1 MKIVHLVAGAGR
13 VYCGS
18 CLHGNTLVRALRE
31 AGQDAVLLPVYT
43 PLRTDAEDASVDRV
57 AFGGINVY
65 LQQHSA
71 LFRHTPWFLD
81 RLLDRP
87 GLLRWLG
94 KRASSTRPERLGAL
108 TVSMLRGEEGRQRK
122 ELEKLV
128 RWLDGEG
135 RPDVVHLSNAMLAGM
150 ARQLTARLNVPVV
163 CTLSGEDTFL
173 ERLSEPH
180 RSEARAVLRER
191 CADLSALVAMS
202 RYCADFMADYLSFPR
217 ERIRVIPPGLKLDGH
232 GQRGARFYR
241 AKARWKCAPQKH
253 DQSPEGPKKPPL
265 VIGYLS
271 RICPEKGLHVL
282 AEAFRLL
289 AGEQDLPPMRLVAA
303 GSLGESDRPYLERIQ
318 SQLAEW
324 GLADRFR
331 YVGEPDRP
339 AKIAFL
345 ESLNVMSVPTVQRET
360 KGLVILEAWASAV
373 PVVLPDHGAF
383 SELIRDTGGGLLC
396 EPKSPPA
403 LAAALKRMLLDPK
416 LASECGRQA
425 QEAVRQRYHAARVA
439 ERTIELYHQA
449 VRDAA
454 MLNRS

>member
-1 MKIVHLVAGAGR
+1 M
-13 VYCGS
+13 YCGS

-43 PLRTDAEDASVDRV
+43 PLRTDAEDASVDRI

-122 ELEKLV
+122 ELEKLI

-135 RPDVVHLSNAMLAGM
+135 RPDMVHLSNAMLAGM

-163 CTLSGEDTFL
+163 CSLSGEDTFL

-202 RYCADFMADYLSFPR
+202 HYCADFMADYLPFPR

-232 GQRGARFYR
+232 TGGERVPR
-241 AKARWKCAPQKH
+241 
-253 DQSPEGPKKPPL
+253 PEGPKKPPL

-345 ESLNVMSVPTVQRET
+345 ESLDVMSVPTVQRET

-396 EPKSPPA
+396 EPRSPPA

-425 QEAVRQRYHAARVA
+425 QEAVRQRYHAARMA
-439 ERTIELYHQA
+439 ERTIELYRQA
-449 VRDAA
+449 VLDGGDA
-454 MLNRS
+454 MRRK